1 MEQGMTKPF
10 GLKQLVIGSMNEENI
25 LTLPAALTMEFE
37 EVVVSGEFYGNDELQ
52 GLVTQP
58 LGVKGK
64 FNMGG
69 LPLEAYALMTGHS
82 YEKTGST
89 PNEVATLDAD
99 SPTFPYF
106 KVWGQSLGDEGDDVH
121 IKLEKVKLTSSPKG
135 KFERGQFFMLEAEFM
150 GVKVDG
156 QAYEIAANETSTDL
170 DVPEGETS

>member
-10 GLKQLVIGSMNEENI
+10 GLKQLVIGSMDEQTI

-37 EVVVSGEFYGNDELQ
+37 ESVVSGEFYGNDDLQ

-69 LPLEAYALMTGHS
+69 LPLEAYALMTGHD
-82 YEKTGST
+82 YDETGTT
-89 PNEVATLDAD
+89 PNMSATLQAD
-99 SPTFPYF
+99 SPTYPYF
-106 KVWGQSLGDEGDDVH
+106 KVWGRSLGDEGDDVH
-121 IKLEKVKLTSSPKG
+121 IKIFKVKLTSSPKG

-150 GVKVDG
+150 GVKVNS
-156 QAYEIAANETSTDL
+156 AAWEAVANETAEPLDL
-170 DVPEGETS
+170 PEVPSS

>member
-1 MEQGMTKPF
+1 MDQGMTKPF
-10 GLKQLVIGSMNEENI
+10 GLKELVVGSMDETNV

-69 LPLEAYALMTGHS
+69 LPLEAFALMTGHE
-82 YEKTGST
+82 YAETGTT
-89 PNEVATLDAD
+89 PNMVATLDAD
-99 SPTFPYF
+99 SPTYPYF
-106 KVWGQSLGDEGDDVH
+106 KVWGKSLGDEGDDVH
-121 IKLEKVKLTSSPKG
+121 IKLLKVKLTSSPKG

-150 GVKVDG
+150 GVKVNG
-156 QAYEIAANETSTDL
+156 KAYDIAANETAAPLDL
-170 DVPEGETS
+170 PGGSGS